1 MAVIDSLS
9 QKTLLLKCLP
19 IAFVYSDQSS
29 TRTTIEQITITII
42 KNIPLLEPDQ

>member
-1 MAVIDSLS
+1 MAGIDSLS

-19 IAFVYSDQSS
+19 IAFVYSDQS
-29 TRTTIEQITITII
+29 TRTTIEQITITI

>member
-9 QKTLLLKCLP
+9 QKILLLKCLP
-19 IAFVYSDQSS
+19 IAFVYSDQS
-29 TRTTIEQITITII
+29 TRTTIEQITITI

>member
-9 QKTLLLKCLP
+9 QKTLLFKCLP

-29 TRTTIEQITITII
+29 RTTIEQITITII